1 MDFAGAIET
10 WRRVLTQPGEPVF
23 EQEKANPNGTLQT
36 ALIWMVIAG
45 VVAAIFGW
53 IAARIGASSTAALI
67 SQMGLP
73 PEAQAQMGPLLGMV
87 TGSAGLAAIISVPVG
102 FLIGTFIIHLIA
114 KMLGGQGDYGK
125 YAYLASTFQA
135 PLTIA
140 SSILSIIPFLGGC
153 IGFLV
158 LIYTYV
164 ESYFAVK
171 ANYGL
176 TSGKAIAVVLIP
188 LVLLFLLI
196 VCVGIVFAGTLAA
209 LSGTN

>member
-23 EQEKANPNGTLQT
+23 EQEKVNPNGTLQT

-53 IAARIGASSTAALI
+53 FASLIGASTASAML
-67 SQMGLP
+67 SQGLP
-73 PEAQAQMGPLLGMV
+73 PEARAQIGPLIGAI
-87 TGSAGLAAIISVPVG
+87 TGGAGIAAIIMVPVG

-125 YAYLASTFQA
+125 FAYLASTYQA
-135 PLTIA
+135 PLTMA

-153 IGFLV
+153 IGFLIV
-158 LIYTYV
+158 IYTYV

-176 TSGKAIAVVLIP
+176 TSGKAIATILIP
-188 LVLLFLLI
+188 LILALVLIACVAI
-196 VCVGIVFAGTLAA
+196 VVGGAIAA
-209 LSGTN
+209 LSSGK